1 MSKKKF
7 TDGLEWLFGEE
18 AKDTL
23 STESPL
29 LEETDSKKAS
39 DDAPKQRPTKSKG
52 KSGKNFA
59 ADLDIYFREAIQQG
73 REEKITPAGSRA
85 TKLAKSNPGKQKKR
99 SGGLDSLISQTL
111 ANAELEINY
120 GARKRV
126 TFVLEKEKLEELK
139 KMAKEQKTYM
149 KDILRKLVVEYLESS
164 QPDQK

>member
-18 AKDTL
+18 AKDSL

-52 KSGKNFA
+52 KSSGKNFA
-59 ADLDIYFREAIQQG
+59 ADLDIYFREAIQEG
-73 REEKITPAGSRA
+73 REERTSPSSRP
-85 TKLAKSNPGKQKKR
+85 TKLAKSNPSKKKKR
-99 SGGLDSLISQTL
+99 SGGLDALISQTL

-139 KMAKEQKTYM
+139 KLAKEQKTYM
-149 KDILRKLVVEYLESS
+149 KDILRKLVVEYLDSS
-164 QPDQK
+164 SPDHK